1 MNEAKTWSGAMEG
14 RGAYNRHAG
23 LQAAGGALALN
34 ALKQAAASIVLE
46 AMDQPIVIA
55 EYGASQGRNS
65 QRPMRVAISELRAR
79 VGPDR
84 PVLVY
89 HEDLPINDF
98 GSLFEVLESA
108 PDRYVRDDPQVYP
121 CAIGRSFY
129 ESVLPPAYVHLGWSA
144 YAAMWLSS
152 VPTQVA
158 DHIYVPCMKGAASAA
173 FREQGKKDWQK
184 FLSLRATE
192 LRPGGRLVVVLPGAD
207 DDGRTGFEPLMND
220 ANDVLTQMA
229 DEGALTEDERA
240 HMVLATYARPVREL
254 LTAFETDGRF
264 RALSVEHCERLP
276 LPDAVWDDFLRDRDG
291 GRMASR
297 YAAFYRSTFVPSL
310 FLALAQ
316 PDDAQRKGKLSDRF
330 EHLLKVRLEARME
343 PIRSQVQMLVFA
355 RDPYPKVCS

>member
-1 MNEAKTWSGAMEG
+1 MPEAKTRSGAMEG

-34 ALKQAAASIVLE
+34 ALKQAAASVVLE
-46 AMDQPIVIA
+46 TADQPIVIA

-65 QRPMRVAISELRAR
+65 QLPMRVAITGLRSR

-84 PVLVY
+84 PILVY

-98 GSLFEVLESA
+98 GSLFEVLDSD
-108 PDRYVRDDPQVYP
+108 PDRYVRDDPHVYP

-129 ESVLPPAYVHLGWSA
+129 ESVLPPAYVHLGWSS
-144 YAAMWLSS
+144 YAAMWLSRI
-152 VPTQVA
+152 PTPVA
-158 DHIYVPCMKGAASAA
+158 DHIYVPCMKGAASVA
-173 FREQGKKDWQK
+173 FREQGKRDWQK
-184 FLSLRATE
+184 FLSLRAAE

-240 HMVLATYARPVREL
+240 HMVLATFGRPLHEL
-254 LTAFETDGRF
+254 LTAFAIGGRF
-264 RALSVEHCERLP
+264 CALSVEHCERLP
-276 LPDAVWDDFLRDRDG
+276 LPDAVWDDFLQDG
-291 GRMASR
+291 DGERMVSR
-297 YAAFYRSTFVPSL
+297 YASFFRCTFVPSL

-316 PDDAQRKGKLSDRF
+316 PDDAQRKGELSDRF
-330 EHLLKVRLEARME
+330 EHLLKERLGARRE
-343 PIRSQVQMLVFA
+343 PIRSQVQMIVFA
-355 RDPYPKVCS
+355 RDSHPKVCT

>member
-1 MNEAKTWSGAMEG
+1 MNESKTWSGAMEG

-34 ALKQAAASIVLE
+34 ALRHAAASVAL
-46 AMDQPIVIA
+46 DTGGQPIVIA

-65 QRPMRVAISELRAR
+65 QLPMRVAITELRAR

-84 PVLVY
+84 AVLVY

-108 PDRYVRDDPQVYP
+108 PDRYVRDDPHVYP

-129 ESVLPPAYVHLGWSA
+129 GSVLPPAYVHLGWSS

-152 VPTQVA
+152 VPTPVT

-173 FREQGKKDWQK
+173 FREQGKEDWQK

-207 DDGRTGFEPLMND
+207 DDG
-220 ANDVLTQMA
+220 
-229 DEGALTEDERA
+229 
-240 HMVLATYARPVREL
+240 
-254 LTAFETDGRF
+254 
-264 RALSVEHCERLP
+264 LP
-276 LPDAVWDDFLRDRDG
+276 LAQH
-291 GRMASR
+291 SR
-297 YAAFYRSTFVPSL
+297 
-310 FLALAQ
+310 
-316 PDDAQRKGKLSDRF
+316 
-330 EHLLKVRLEARME
+330 RLHT
-343 PIRSQVQMLVFA
+343 
-355 RDPYPKVCS
+355 D

>member
-1 MNEAKTWSGAMEG
+1 MNEAKTRSGAMEG

-34 ALKQAAASIVLE
+34 ALKQAAASVVLE
-46 AMDQPIVIA
+46 TVDQPIVIA

-65 QRPMRVAISELRAR
+65 QLPMRVAISELRAR

-152 VPTQVA
+152 VPTPVA

-229 DEGALTEDERA
+229 DEGAITEDERA

-264 RALSVEHCERLP
+264 CALSVEHCERLP
-276 LPDAVWDDFLRDRDG
+276 LPDAVWDDFLQDGDG
-291 GRMASR
+291 GRMVSR

-316 PDDAQRKGKLSDRF
+316 LDDAQRKGKLSDRF

-355 RDPYPKVCS
+355 RDPYPKVCL